1 MNSFYSIEEGI
12 QSFSIQSYYHAGY
25 YLKASKSFCV
35 VLCKVKGSYVDIDN
49 ADMNIYINRTSNY
62 DVNKRIIIAL
72 SILLTTPLTIRIT
85 MWT

>member
-25 YLKASKSFCV
+25 YLKASKTFCV
-35 VLCKVKGSYVDIDN
+35 VLSKVKGSYVDIDN
-49 ADMNIYINRTSNY
+49 AGMNIYISRTSND
-62 DVNKRIIIAL
+62 DVNIRIVIAL
-72 SILLTTPLTIRIT
+72 SILLTTPLIIRIK